1 MSFMFNPYPYDD
13 PKAVNHIPMD
23 EDFCSSVTQTTLATA
38 QRIIADAAALI
49 AEKHRCIL
57 AIDGFVSAPF
67 TQLAG
72 QISIQASLKKVP
84 VTTLSTE
91 TLWMDSDLLHD
102 KLLKYLPEDRT
113 TDPVLLF
120 GRLYKE
126 GMEGLMDPEH
136 MDVAEKKLQDFSQN
150 GNGLLIVYGNG
161 ALISRFRPYYDLKL
175 YMDMTQKRT
184 ILNIRSG
191 KCGNIGIK
199 EKSTYNEM
207 LRHSY
212 YVDFEA
218 SFPLRKELIQNEIV
232 QYYLAGDHPDQI
244 QMIDIHH
251 LKKLF
256 RTMVT
261 YPLRCRPVYIEG
273 VWGGYYVKHLRNLP
287 EDMKAIIKL
296 SDKQVGALANQVS
309 YQKTEGVI
317 SVGNKSINYELKQID
332 FSNITSDGSTDFNIV
347 VRLDLA
353 TVKDEMNGF
362 PLKYLKK
369 YVPDYFYVSS
379 TVKINKVEDTPFAY
393 ELEHQ
398 SLTINN
404 LDKDGTDDLFNTL
417 DKVFKFGSAESLNL
431 KVGETVVGALIG
443 KEENPGFAYALRN
456 KGASDFKFVEE
467 SGVDYF
473 VVNI

>member
-1 MSFMFNPYPYDD
+1 MKLIKRLITFLITIVAIIAVAVIGGYVYVRVNYGIDLFNTVSQLKVLSEKVDESKLCPEAFD
-13 PKAVNHIPMD
+13 KVNDMKD
-23 EDFCSSVTQTTLATA
+23 VQEMVNSSVENM
-38 QRIIADAAALI
+38 I
-49 AEKHRCIL
+49 EY
-57 AIDGFVSAPF
+57 S
-67 TQLAG
+67 
-72 QISIQASLKKVP
+72 
-84 VTTLSTE
+84 E
-91 TLWMDSDLLHD
+91 
-102 KLLKYLPEDRT
+102 E
-113 TDPVLLF
+113 
-120 GRLYKE
+120 
-126 GMEGLMDPEH
+126 
-136 MDVAEKKLQDFSQN
+136 N
-150 GNGLLIVYGNG
+150 
-161 ALISRFRPYYDLKL
+161 
-175 YMDMTQKRT
+175 
-184 ILNIRSG
+184 
-191 KCGNIGIK
+191 
-199 EKSTYNEM
+199 
-207 LRHSY
+207 
-212 YVDFEA
+212 YVVNLE
-218 SFPLRKELIQNEIV
+218 
-232 QYYLAGDHPDQI
+232 
-244 QMIDIHH
+244 
-251 LKKLF
+251 
-256 RTMVT
+256 
-261 YPLRCRPVYIEG
+261 
-273 VWGGYYVKHLRNLP
+273 NLP

>member
-1 MSFMFNPYPYDD
+1 MKLIKRLITFLITIVAIIAVAVIGGYVYVRVNYGIDLFNTVSQLKVLSEKVDESKLCPEAFD
-13 PKAVNHIPMD
+13 KVNDMKD
-23 EDFCSSVTQTTLATA
+23 VQEMVNSSVENM
-38 QRIIADAAALI
+38 I
-49 AEKHRCIL
+49 EY
-57 AIDGFVSAPF
+57 S
-67 TQLAG
+67 
-72 QISIQASLKKVP
+72 
-84 VTTLSTE
+84 E
-91 TLWMDSDLLHD
+91 
-102 KLLKYLPEDRT
+102 E
-113 TDPVLLF
+113 
-120 GRLYKE
+120 
-126 GMEGLMDPEH
+126 
-136 MDVAEKKLQDFSQN
+136 N
-150 GNGLLIVYGNG
+150 
-161 ALISRFRPYYDLKL
+161 
-175 YMDMTQKRT
+175 
-184 ILNIRSG
+184 
-191 KCGNIGIK
+191 
-199 EKSTYNEM
+199 
-207 LRHSY
+207 
-212 YVDFEA
+212 YVVNLE
-218 SFPLRKELIQNEIV
+218 
-232 QYYLAGDHPDQI
+232 
-244 QMIDIHH
+244 
-251 LKKLF
+251 
-256 RTMVT
+256 
-261 YPLRCRPVYIEG
+261 
-273 VWGGYYVKHLRNLP
+273 NLP

-431 KVGETVVGALIG
+431 KVGETIVGALIG

>member
-1 MSFMFNPYPYDD
+1 MKLIKKLITFLITIVAIVAVAVIGGYVYVRVNYGIDLFNTVSQLKVLSEKVDESKLCPEAFD
-13 PKAVNHIPMD
+13 KVNDIKDVQGMVN
-23 EDFCSSVTQTTLATA
+23 SSVENM
-38 QRIIADAAALI
+38 I
-49 AEKHRCIL
+49 EY
-57 AIDGFVSAPF
+57 S
-67 TQLAG
+67 
-72 QISIQASLKKVP
+72 
-84 VTTLSTE
+84 E
-91 TLWMDSDLLHD
+91 
-102 KLLKYLPEDRT
+102 E
-113 TDPVLLF
+113 
-120 GRLYKE
+120 
-126 GMEGLMDPEH
+126 
-136 MDVAEKKLQDFSQN
+136 N
-150 GNGLLIVYGNG
+150 
-161 ALISRFRPYYDLKL
+161 
-175 YMDMTQKRT
+175 
-184 ILNIRSG
+184 
-191 KCGNIGIK
+191 
-199 EKSTYNEM
+199 
-207 LRHSY
+207 
-212 YVDFEA
+212 YVVNLE
-218 SFPLRKELIQNEIV
+218 
-232 QYYLAGDHPDQI
+232 
-244 QMIDIHH
+244 
-251 LKKLF
+251 
-256 RTMVT
+256 
-261 YPLRCRPVYIEG
+261 
-273 VWGGYYVKHLRNLP
+273 NLP

>member
-1 MSFMFNPYPYDD
+1 MKLIKRLITFLITIVAIIAVAVIGGYVYVRVNYGIDLFNTVSQLKVLSEKVDESKLCPEAFD
-13 PKAVNHIPMD
+13 KVNDMKD
-23 EDFCSSVTQTTLATA
+23 VQEMVNSSVENM
-38 QRIIADAAALI
+38 I
-49 AEKHRCIL
+49 EY
-57 AIDGFVSAPF
+57 S
-67 TQLAG
+67 
-72 QISIQASLKKVP
+72 
-84 VTTLSTE
+84 E
-91 TLWMDSDLLHD
+91 
-102 KLLKYLPEDRT
+102 E
-113 TDPVLLF
+113 
-120 GRLYKE
+120 
-126 GMEGLMDPEH
+126 
-136 MDVAEKKLQDFSQN
+136 N
-150 GNGLLIVYGNG
+150 
-161 ALISRFRPYYDLKL
+161 
-175 YMDMTQKRT
+175 
-184 ILNIRSG
+184 
-191 KCGNIGIK
+191 
-199 EKSTYNEM
+199 
-207 LRHSY
+207 
-212 YVDFEA
+212 YVVNLE
-218 SFPLRKELIQNEIV
+218 
-232 QYYLAGDHPDQI
+232 
-244 QMIDIHH
+244 
-251 LKKLF
+251 
-256 RTMVT
+256 
-261 YPLRCRPVYIEG
+261 
-273 VWGGYYVKHLRNLP
+273 NLP

-443 KEENPGFAYALRN
+443 NEENPGFAYALRN